1 MLRGMHEAGD
11 PDRAVVERA
20 QAGDERAFDELM
32 ARYQKPVF
40 HFVHRMVGGATDAED
55 VAQETF
61 VRVFFNL
68 ARFRFRAGAL
78 FSTWL
83 FQVARRAA
91 LDRVRARKRRPEE
104 PLPPRDEVPDPAH
117 RDGRA
122 QADQRELGD
131 AIARAFAE
139 LPEDQRAA
147 LVLTEYH
154 GHGAAEV
161 AAIMGCTVRS
171 VEARLYRAR
180 QEMRRL
186 LGSWR
191 SSF

>member
-1 MLRGMHEAGD
+1 MLRGMHEADD
-11 PDRAVVERA
+11 PDRAIVERA

-32 ARYQKPVF
+32 ARYQQPVF
-40 HFVHRMVGGATDAED
+40 HFVHRMVGGAADAED

-61 VRVFFNL
+61 VRAFFNL
-68 ARFRFRAGAL
+68 DRFRFRAGAR

-91 LDRVRARKRRPEE
+91 LDQVRKRKRHPEE
-104 PLPPRDEVPDPAH
+104 PLPSRDEVPDPAG

-122 QADQRELGD
+122 HADERELGE
-131 AIARAFAE
+131 AIAHAFAR

-147 LVLTEYH
+147 LVLAEYH
-154 GHGAAEV
+154 GHGAAAI
-161 AAIMGCTVRS
+161 AAIMACSTRS

-180 QEMRRL
+180 REMRRL
-186 LGSWR
+186 LGAWR